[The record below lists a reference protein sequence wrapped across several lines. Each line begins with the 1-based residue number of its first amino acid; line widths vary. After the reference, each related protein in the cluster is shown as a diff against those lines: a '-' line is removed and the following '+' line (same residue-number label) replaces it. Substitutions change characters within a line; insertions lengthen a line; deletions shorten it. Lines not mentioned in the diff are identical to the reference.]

1 MAITSITI
9 AKRQFKGMKLLQ
21 ALMADKG
28 ANFINKEHLRINK
41 SLASKQKQAKDMDS
55 LQKMKYKYELNLTHN
70 LKKIT

>member
-41 SLASKQKQAKDMDS
+41 SLASKQK
-55 LQKMKYKYELNLTHN
+55 
-70 LKKIT
+70 